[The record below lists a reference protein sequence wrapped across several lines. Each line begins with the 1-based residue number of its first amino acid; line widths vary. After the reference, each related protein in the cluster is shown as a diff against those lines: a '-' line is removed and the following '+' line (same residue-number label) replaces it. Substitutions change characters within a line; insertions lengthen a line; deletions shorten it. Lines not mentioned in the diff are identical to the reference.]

1 MSTTGGTGSGT
12 GGSGAMTCPNV
23 TPCGGNVVGTWNV
36 STSCLKL
43 SGQMDVTLT
52 SLGCSTVPVN
62 GSIETS
68 GSYTANADGTYVDNT
83 TSKGTVT
90 FPLAQSCLS
99 ISSVPV
105 ECSRAA
111 SIFSSL
117 GWKNTSCAIT
127 NGECSCSASTEQAG
141 GIGFISLLAAKSGS
155 YTISGNTLQNDDLQY
170 DYCVSGDTLKLTPK
184 MSALSGTVTLTKGG
198 GNPGTGG
205 APGTGGGSATGGG
218 PSTGGSV
225 GTGGT
230 LGTGGTGGAGGKAST
245 GGAPSTGGSGG
256 ANGGAGG
263 KASTGGAGGGS
274 GGSVGGSTGMKPCDI
289 YGSANAPCIAAH
301 STVRA
306 LFGSFTGSLYQ
317 VKRASDGTTK
327 DIPVTASGFADS
339 AQQDAFCTG
348 TTCTIMKIYDQ
359 SGKGNT
365 LIAQIPGVS
374 LGTGAN
380 AHEGKSGM
388 TAASATAESL
398 TVNGNKV
405 YSLYTKSSQA
415 YWNDGSQTGMPTGS
429 QPQGIYMVTSGTH
442 VSDGCCYDYGNGER
456 SRNYEASV
464 TMDAVY
470 FGKCTIWG
478 SGNGSGPWVMADLE
492 GGIFSGN
499 STAKNNNLLSHTS
512 KFVTAIHH
520 NNGTS
525 EMSLKAADA
534 STGNLTTYYKGSLP
548 AGKSPMKKD
557 GSILLGAGGDCCYS
571 NNNASFGTF
580 YEGAVTAGY
589 PSDAA
594 DNAVQAN
601 IVSTGYGK

>member
-1 MSTTGGTGSGT
+1 MTGGLTST
-12 GGSGAMTCPNV
+12 GGSSSGGSGGTCPNA

-36 STSCLKL
+36 TTSCLKL
-43 SGQMDVTLT
+43 SGEMDVTLT
-52 SLGCSTVPVN
+52 SLGCSRVPVT
-62 GSIETS
+62 GSIQTT
-68 GSYTANADGTYVDNT
+68 GTYTANADGTYTDNT
-83 TSKGTVT
+83 TTKGTVS
-90 FPLAQSCLS
+90 FPLAPSCLS

-105 ECSRAA
+105 ECVKAA

-117 GWKNTSCAIT
+117 GWKTNSCVDT
-127 NGECSCSASTEQAG
+127 NGQCNCTLSTEQQG
-141 GIGFISLLAAKSGS
+141 GIGFVSGLATKSGS
-155 YTISGNTLQNDDLQY
+155 YTISGTTLQNDDLKY
-170 DYCVSGDTLKLTPK
+170 SYCVSGDTLTVTPQ
-184 MSALSGTVTLTKGG
+184 MSALSGTVTLQK

-205 APGTGGGSATGGG
+205 APGTGGTASTGGG
-218 PSTGGSV
+218 PSTGGSTTGGGGATGGNGGTT
-225 GTGGT
+225 GTGG
-230 LGTGGTGGAGGKAST
+230 GGGKAST
-245 GGAPSTGGSGG
+245 GGAPTTGGAGGNSSTGGS
-256 ANGGAGG
+256 
-263 KASTGGAGGGS
+263 GGGS

-306 LFGSFTGSLYQ
+306 LYGTYTGNLYQ
-317 VKRASDGTTK
+317 VKRASDSTTK

-339 AQQDAFCTG
+339 AQQDTFCMG
-348 TTCTIMKIYDQ
+348 TTCTILKIYDQ

-365 LIAQIPGVS
+365 LVAQIPGVS

-380 AHEGKSGM
+380 AHEGKSGQ
-388 TAASATAESL
+388 TAATATAESL
-398 TVNGNKV
+398 TVSGNKV

-415 YWNDGSQTGMPTGS
+415 YWNDGSQTGMPKGS
-429 QPQGIYMVTSGTH
+429 APQGIYMVTSGTH
-442 VSDGCCYDYGNGER
+442 VSDGCCYDYGNGEV
-456 SRNYEASV
+456 SRNYESSV

-478 SGNGSGPWVMADLE
+478 SGNGAGPWVMADLE
-492 GGIFSGN
+492 GGIFSGPT
-499 STAKNNNLLSHTS
+499 SGKNNNLLSHTS
-512 KFVTAIHH
+512 KYVTAIHH

-534 STGNLTTYYKGSLP
+534 TTGNLTTYYKGSLP

-557 GSILLGAGGDCCYS
+557 GSVLLGAGGDCCYS

-580 YEGAVTAGY
+580 YEGAITAGY